1 MISRLTAI
9 IPVRN
14 EAQRDIIANTNTK
27 ELDAI
32 AASNYTVKSISREE
46 MKCKLIHGSKNRFKD
61 LIVTAVPDEEAKKIE
76 WDVKKQDGTAAKMPP
91 VLLFALEN
99 FKFFDIKR
107 HTYSCLVLALT
118 LIKDAS
124 ASLRPQKEVLDQ
136 IQGFVDNAIRTDP
149 RNDFDPYEEI
159 YRNQDSVV
167 YMARERSNGKIYIM
181 KEAPIEE
188 EGQNI
193 RIK

>member
-1 MISRLTAI
+1 
-9 IPVRN
+9 
-14 EAQRDIIANTNTK
+14 
-27 ELDAI
+27 
-32 AASNYTVKSISREE
+32 
-46 MKCKLIHGSKNRFKD
+46 
-61 LIVTAVPDEEAKKIE
+61 
-76 WDVKKQDGTAAKMPP
+76 MPP

-99 FKFFDIKR
+99 FKFFDIRR
-107 HTYSCLVLALT
+107 HTYSCLVLALN

-124 ASLRPQKEVLDQ
+124 ASLRPRKEVEDQ

-149 RNDFDPYEEI
+149 RNDFEPYEEI

-167 YMARERSNGKIYIM
+167 YMAREISTGKIYIM